1 MNHEEQT
8 GVYIFCGI
16 QTEDQK
22 DFGEM
27 EMDGEIRK
35 LYPITFKD
43 AAFIATDVPMKIY
56 HPNKDNLLMHQQA
69 ISLVMKQSDT
79 VIPVSFGNVFHSK
92 EDVRMLLEKLYL
104 QFQQLFPMIKG
115 KIEVGLKLVGKK
127 EYLDKKVKESSS
139 IGNMAAATKGKSK
152 AASYYE
158 RIELGGAVQKL
169 FENLQNE
176 LKQEIYNPLKELA
189 EAAKA
194 NDPISEKMLLNGSF
208 LIDRDKE
215 KLFDQKVNELHDK
228 WKDKLKFQYSG
239 PWPAYNFVNIRLT
252 VEEG

>member
-22 DFGEM
+22 EFGEI
-27 EMDGEIRK
+27 EMNGEVRK
-35 LYPITFKD
+35 LYPITYKD
-43 AAFIATDVPMKIY
+43 AAFIATEVPMKIY
-56 HPNKDNLLMHQQA
+56 HPNKENLMMHQQA

-79 VIPVSFGNVFHSK
+79 AIPVSFGNVFHSK
-92 EDVRMLLEKLYL
+92 EDVRMLLEKLYP
-104 QFQQLFPMIKG
+104 QFQQLFPVIKG

-127 EYLDKKVKESSS
+127 AYLDKKVKESTR

-152 AASYYE
+152 AAGYYE

-169 FENLQNE
+169 FANLQHE
-176 LKQEIYNPLKELA
+176 MKQEIYDPLTELA

-208 LIDRDKE
+208 LIERDKE
-215 KLFDQKVNELHDK
+215 KAFDQKVNELHEK
-228 WKDKLKFQYSG
+228 WKDKLEFHYSG
-239 PWPAYNFVNIRLT
+239 PWPAYNFVNIRLK